1 MKPKIGDKEK
11 TLKPFATTLKKYA
24 DQMCV
29 LAGVL
34 RSVLPSTLLMCNQ
47 VLPLET
53 SLTAQ
58 SRNLLPVTKV
68 IQLNT
73 ILLLATNFYIC
84 YS

>member
-1 MKPKIGDKEK
+1 
-11 TLKPFATTLKKYA
+11 
-24 DQMCV
+24 MCV
-29 LAGVL
+29 LAAVL
-34 RSVLPSTLLMCNQ
+34 RSVFLSTLLMCNQ

-58 SRNLLPVTKV
+58 SMNLLPVTKV

-73 ILLLATNFYIC
+73 ILLLATNFYNC